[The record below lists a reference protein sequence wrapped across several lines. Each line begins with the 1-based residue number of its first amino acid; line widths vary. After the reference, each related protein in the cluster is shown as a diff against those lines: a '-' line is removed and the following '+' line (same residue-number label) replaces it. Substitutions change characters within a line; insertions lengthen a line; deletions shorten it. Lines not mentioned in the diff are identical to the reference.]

1 MHRNILML
9 HKCGLTKEFHSF
21 EKYYDFFYPFLVC
34 VGGGVVFCFVF
45 FFTKRLALT
54 PVGLAS
60 FLSYHIPQKEAR
72 LILSI
77 RRLKADGM
85 GRCFLFSR
93 VKEVSRI
100 RFSGKSEDDGGNIFC
115 F

>member
-1 MHRNILML
+1 M
-9 HKCGLTKEFHSF
+9 T
-21 EKYYDFFYPFLVC
+21 FFTLFLC
-34 VGGGVVFCFVF
+34 VWGGGGGGVLFWFF